1 MELSFQLCSTRN
13 TLIDAALKI
22 VRDAGYRRVEACRDN
37 VASGELFSRT
47 DADSSFD
54 LERFVQRSRE
64 AVKGFLA

>member
-1 MELSFQLCSTRN
+1 MELSFQLCS
-13 TLIDAALKI
+13 
-22 VRDAGYRRVEACRDN
+22 ACRDN